1 MPNERQTDF
10 IVAEYLKNAAID
22 FFPNGSRVDEIQ
34 NALKT
39 ASKRGTDKQGFP
51 EFTAVVND
59 FVIVI
64 EDKADSNFQAN
75 YLDADKKFLL
85 TDTKSIINYAE
96 NGALFYA
103 WKIIQNSTFKKV
115 FAFGCSGTDKKKI
128 LIRPIFVNPNGYKI
142 MPYEKDFSNFSVE
155 KIRRYNTEKVYEK
168 KPVEQV
174 EFEKIISRSKQ
185 LNEDLRNYGQ
195 LRDTE
200 KPLVVSGILL
210 ALKDDEFDT
219 EHLIHEEKEK
229 SDGNKIWNAISNTLK
244 NIKVEPDVKK
254 SRLLDQFDFIKNRPY
269 LSQFTEKLGKSPL
282 RYFSEYV
289 DSNVITAIVNNSP
302 EDILGRFYSEF
313 ISYSGGDGQSLGIVL
328 TPRHIAELFC
338 DLADVKPTDK
348 VFDPC
353 CGTAAFLIAAMNKML
368 QAAKTDAEKIFI
380 KKNQLHGIE
389 LRDDM
394 FSIATTNMILRGDGK
409 SNLLC
414 DDFLKIDAK
423 ELREKNFTV
432 GFMNPPYSQAKNKAT
447 AHLSELKFVSHL
459 LDSLGDNAR
468 CVVIVPQSAMVGK
481 TKEDKEEKDY
491 ILRNHTLEG
500 VITLNPQTF
509 YGVGTN
515 PVIAVFTAHKPH
527 DPEHWVKFVDFK
539 NDGYEVFPH
548 LGLLA
553 TPVAPERKKLLLQCW
568 HEGRPAPNSFI
579 IRTQIKA
586 DDEWLHSFY
595 YFNEEIPAAK
605 DFEKTMADYLTFEFN
620 MIVHGRGYLFDNEKK
635 NSSITADLP
644 SLNSKTWKPFL
655 LKNLFTFDAGKCSQ
669 SNRLQKMENG
679 IPYIA
684 ATNRNNGVADFVKP
698 VEKFISKGNALA
710 FVCDGEG
717 SMGYS
722 FYKFENSIATSNI
735 IFGYSPNINK
745 YTASFMSTVADKVRG
760 KYSYNYKRR
769 FLRLQRETL
778 MLPVDEKGEPD
789 YFYMENFMRRI
800 EKNLLKLYRDY
811 INRRL
816 DNEVIVPA
824 DKKVW
829 KAFLIKDLFKTLK
842 KSSQVPTGA
851 YVKKENLSFGKTPRI
866 TVTSQN
872 NGIYDFYFSS
882 DENYRTHKNF
892 ISVSFLGDC
901 FFHEYAASLDMKVH
915 SLKLLNFELNKYVA
929 MFLIQT
935 LKQMTTSFNYG
946 DQLSSTDIVNKKIML
961 PVDESSEPDWEY
973 MEKYMR
979 RQENLLLRK
988 YFLLQ

>member
-10 IVAEYLKNAAID
+10 IIADLLKKAAID

-75 YLDADKKFLL
+75 YLGNDTLL
-85 TDTKSIINYAE
+85 MDTESITDYAE
-96 NGALFYA
+96 NGALHYA
-103 WKIIQNSTFKKV
+103 LKIIQSSHFKKI
-115 FAFGCSGTDKKKI
+115 FAFACSGTDKKKI

-142 MPYEKDFSNFSVE
+142 MPYEKDFSNFSAE
-155 KIRRYNTEKVYEK
+155 NIQHYYLEKVLEH
-168 KPVEQV
+168 KPVEQK
-174 EFEKIISRSKQ
+174 ELEDIISHSRE
-185 LNEDLRNYGQ
+185 LHEDLRNYGN
-195 LRDTE
+195 LSDAE

-210 ALKDDEFDT
+210 ALQDSDFSTEKLVGEKIKFDG
-219 EHLIHEEKEK
+219 
-229 SDGNKIWNAISNTLK
+229 SKIYGAISNTLERLE
-244 NIKVEPDVKK
+244 VEPQVKK
-254 SRLLDQFDFIKNRPY
+254 SRLLDQFALIKNRPY
-269 LSQFTEKLGKSPL
+269 LSQYTEKLEKSPL
-282 RYFSEYV
+282 KYFSEYI

-302 EDILGRFYSEF
+302 EDVLGRYYSEF
-313 ISYSGGDGQSLGIVL
+313 ISYSGGAGQTLGVVL

-338 DLADVKPTDK
+338 DLAQLQPTDK

-353 CGTAAFLIAAMNKML
+353 CGTATFLIAAMNKML
-368 QAAKTDAEKIFI
+368 QAAKTDAEKISV

-414 DDFLKIDAK
+414 DDFFKISAK
-423 ELREKNFTV
+423 TLREKNFTV

-481 TKEDKEEKDY
+481 TKEDREEKNY

-527 DPEHWVKFVDFK
+527 DPEHWVKFVNFK

-553 TPVAPERKKLLLQCW
+553 TPAAPERKKLLLQCW
-568 HEGRPAPNSFI
+568 HEGRPAQNSFI
-579 IRTQIKA
+579 IRTQIKS

-595 YFNEEIPAAK
+595 YFNEEIPDAK

-644 SLNSKTWKPFL
+644 PLNAKTWKPFL
-655 LKNLFTFDAGKCSQ
+655 LKDLFTFDAGKCSQ
-669 SNRLQKMENG
+669 ANRLQKMDNG

-698 VEKFISKGNALA
+698 VKKFISRGNALA

-778 MLPVDEKGEPD
+778 MLPVDESGEPD
-789 YFYMENFMRRI
+789 YFYMENFMRQI
-800 EKNLLKLYRDY
+800 EENLLKLYRDY

-824 DKKVW
+824 EQKTW
-829 KAFLIKDLFKTLK
+829 KAFYLTEIFSNIQRGKRLKTDDHIEGK
-842 KSSQVPTGA
+842 IA
-851 YVKKENLSFGKTPRI
+851 YVSSSA
-866 TVTSQN
+866 VN
-872 NGIYDFYFSS
+872 NGID
-882 DENYRTHKNF
+882 NF
-892 ISVSFLGDC
+892 ISNSNRVRIFENCLTLTNSGSVGTAFYHPY
-901 FFHEYAASLDMKVH
+901 FFVASDHVTH
-915 SLKLLNFELNKYVA
+915 LKQTSMNKYHYLFIA
-929 MFLIQT
+929 SIISKIFPS
-935 LKQMTTSFNYG
+935 KYSFNREIN
-946 DQLSSTDIVNKKIML
+946 DKRIKTEKIML
-961 PVDESSEPDWEY
+961 PVDESGEPDFDY